1 MTAGER
7 VEAVL
12 REGVALPVWAIA
24 ERAGCHEVT
33 AAAHV
38 KRLRAMLHVAAWLRP
53 RGMDRG
59 PWVAAW
65 QWGLGVDVPRP
76 WPLSETEKSRRYQA
90 TEKGKASV
98 ARAIAKRVA
107 KRKGDVE
114 MKLDQKRHNDAHYFR
129 KRGPKAL
136 AMVDQLLAVLMGGA
150 K

>member
-7 VEAVL
+7 VEVVL
-12 REGVALPVWAIA
+12 REGVALPVPAIA

-38 KRLRAMLHVAAWLRP
+38 KRLRAQLHVAAWLP
-53 RGMDRG
+53 ARGHSG
-59 PWVAAW
+59 PPLAVW
-65 QWGLGVDVPRP
+65 QWGQGVDAPRP
-76 WPLSETEKSRRYQA
+76 LPLSETEKSRRYQA

-107 KRKGDVE
+107 KRRGDPE
-114 MKLDQKRHNDAHYFR
+114 AAMTQKRHNDAHYFR

-136 AMVDQLLAVLMGGA
+136 DVVDPLLAALMGGA